1 MAEIVLG
8 LAMSHSPQ
16 VSQEP
21 KWWGEQAQ
29 IDRRRTPYDEL
40 LSRKPDWIDA
50 ELDPDVWNTKHRA
63 VQSAIANLAKSLD
76 DAAPNL
82 VVLIGD
88 DQEELFLD
96 DCMPTFS
103 VFWGAESWDR
113 PNFIHGDMSVPSRAS
128 VLWAFHGDQPE
139 AYPGHPE
146 FGRHLIERLMEQNFD
161 VAQYTRQHEERSLG
175 HAFTF
180 VRRRIMRSDKIIP
193 MIPVLINTYVPPN
206 QPSAARCYALGQAIR
221 TAIESWPGNERI
233 AVIASGGLSHFVID
247 TELDRHVLNGLARG
261 DRESLSALPRSKL
274 QAGSSEILNWIA
286 AGGALE
292 GLRMELVDYIPGY
305 RSEGGTGVGMA
316 FAKWR

>member
-21 KWWGEQAQ
+21 KWWSEQAH
-29 IDRRRTPYDEL
+29 IDQKRTPYQEL
-40 LSRKPDWIDA
+40 LQRKPDWMDEA
-50 ELDPDVWNTKHRA
+50 LRPEVWEKKHRA
-63 VQSAIANLAKSLD
+63 VQSAIADLAQTLND
-76 DAAPNL
+76 LEPDV

-103 VFWGAESWDR
+103 VFWGDESWDR
-113 PNFIHGDMSVPSRAS
+113 PEFIHGDMSVPSRAA
-128 VLWAFHGDQPE
+128 VLWAFHGEEQE

-146 FGRHLIERLMEQNFD
+146 LGRHIIENLMQQNFD
-161 VAQYTRQHEERSLG
+161 VAQYSRQHEQRSLG

-180 VRRRIMRSDKIIP
+180 VRRRIMREDKIIP

-206 QPSAARCYALGQAIR
+206 QPTAARCYAFGQAIR
-221 TAIESWPGNERI
+221 KAIESWPGAERV

-247 TELDRHVLNGLARG
+247 SEFDRQVLEGLARG
-261 DRESLSALPRSKL
+261 DGESLSALPKSKL
-274 QAGSSEILNWIA
+274 QSGSSEVLNWIA

-292 GLRMELVDYIPGY
+292 GLRMKLVDYIPGY

-316 FAKWR
+316 FAKWL

>member
-29 IDRRRTPYDEL
+29 IDRKRTPYGQL
-40 LSRKPDWIDA
+40 LLRKPQWIDA
-50 ELDPDVWNTKHRA
+50 ELHPDVWNTKYRA
-63 VQSAIANLAKSLD
+63 AQSAIANLAQALE
-76 DAAPNL
+76 DAAPDL

-96 DCMPTFS
+96 DCMPAFS
-103 VFWGAESWDR
+103 VFWGKESWDR
-113 PNFIHGDMSVPSRAS
+113 PDFIHGDMSVPSRAS

-139 AYPGHPE
+139 AYPGHPD
-146 FGRHLIERLMEQNFD
+146 FGRHLIEHLIQQNFD
-161 VAQYTRQHEERSLG
+161 VAQYTRQHEARSLG

-180 VRRRIMRSDKIIP
+180 VRRRIMRKDKIIP
-193 MIPVLINTYVPPN
+193 MIPVLINTYIPPN
-206 QPSAARCYALGQAIR
+206 QPSPARCYALGQAIR
-221 TAIESWPGNERI
+221 IAIESWHGKERV

-247 TELDRHVLNGLARG
+247 TELDRSVLEGLANG

-316 FAKWR
+316 FAKWL